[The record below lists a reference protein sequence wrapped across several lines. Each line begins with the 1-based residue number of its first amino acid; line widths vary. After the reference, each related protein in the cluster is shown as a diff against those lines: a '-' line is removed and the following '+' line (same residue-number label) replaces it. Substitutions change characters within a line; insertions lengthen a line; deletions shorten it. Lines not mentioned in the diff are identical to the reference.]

1 MLNVV
6 EIFNQFLEQQ
16 IELYGDDLVIDKGLI
31 NSRNELVDE
40 KIEQDE
46 PFWETKGD
54 STKKAWIIIDAVTR
68 DGNSVAFDLN
78 DNAGNLF
85 VKILKAIQ
93 LTVNDLFIIS
103 VGELQNNIQFATS
116 QIDELFSNSKP
127 DAILCFGVDATR
139 IFFKTSNIEKNRDQV
154 IDYSGVKVLTT
165 FHPANL
171 LKDPALK
178 HDTWKDVQVFQKLID
193 AVNE

>member
-6 EIFNQFLEQQ
+6 ETFNQFLEQQ
-16 IELYGDDLVIDKGLI
+16 IELYGDDLVIDKGLL
-31 NSRNELVDE
+31 NSQNELIEE

-54 STKKAWIIIDAVTR
+54 SSQKAWIIIDAITR
-68 DGNSVAFDLN
+68 DGNNYAFDLN
-78 DNAGNLF
+78 DKAGDLF

-103 VGELQNNIQFATS
+103 IGDLRNGVDIATNRVN
-116 QIDELFSNSKP
+116 ELFEDSKP
-127 DAILCFGVDATR
+127 KAILCFGDNATR
-139 IFFKTSNIEKNRDQV
+139 IFFNTFDVQKSRNQV
-154 IDYSGVKVLTT
+154 IDYKDVKVLTT
-165 FHPANL
+165 FHPAKL
-171 LKDPALK
+171 LETPALK

-193 AVNE
+193 AV